1 MSIKESLDHIDCL
14 ALILYPKA
22 ENYIYPE
29 SQCVPFSE
37 SLPFEREERSESF
50 GLAPKKFSKNKLAQI
65 FTSFPLSEFNNLR
78 VSFFLFHCLEAA
90 FKRGSRSIVCKKN
103 NRYFTVNKNKLNKQM
118 VASKQNLR
126 SVDNVPFFMPRT
138 GINRTLQG
146 MDLGSKLF
154 KLSKKILSKRISC
167 KN

>member
-1 MSIKESLDHIDCL
+1 
-14 ALILYPKA
+14 
-22 ENYIYPE
+22 
-29 SQCVPFSE
+29 
-37 SLPFEREERSESF
+37 
-50 GLAPKKFSKNKLAQI
+50 LAPKKFSKNKLAQI